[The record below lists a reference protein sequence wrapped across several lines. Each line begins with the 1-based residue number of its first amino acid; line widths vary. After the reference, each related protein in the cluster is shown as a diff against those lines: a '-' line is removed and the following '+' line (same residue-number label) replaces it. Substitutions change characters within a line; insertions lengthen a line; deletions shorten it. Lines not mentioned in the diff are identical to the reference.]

1 MVINWRETCATYT
14 VKDEIYIYI
23 YIYIF
28 FQNHGNEIDE
38 NNEKFV

>member
-1 MVINWRETCATYT
+1 MVINWREICVTYT

-23 YIYIF
+23 YIF
-28 FQNHGNEIDE
+28 FQNHDNEIDK

>member
-1 MVINWRETCATYT
+1 MVINWREICVTYT
-14 VKDEIYIYI
+14 VKDEI